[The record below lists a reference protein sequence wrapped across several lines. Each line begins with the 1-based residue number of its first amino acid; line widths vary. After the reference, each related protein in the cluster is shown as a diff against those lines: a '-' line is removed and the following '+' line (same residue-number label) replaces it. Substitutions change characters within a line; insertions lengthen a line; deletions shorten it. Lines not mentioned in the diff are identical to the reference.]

1 MVRVGI
7 NGFGRIG
14 RLLYRAILESDYDVD
29 VIAVNDVTTSKNLAH
44 LLKYDSVHGKLLND
58 VMNKE
63 GSIIVDGKEIKVLNE
78 LEPSKLPWRDLMVDI
93 VVESTGRFTERSKA
107 AKHVEAGAKKV
118 LLSAAGKDVDV
129 TIVPG
134 INHDKY
140 DPNKHEI
147 VSLASCTTNCLAPI
161 AKILNDEFEIE
172 SGLMTTIHAYT
183 NDQRLLD
190 LQHSDLRRARA
201 AATNLIITTTGAASA
216 IGLVL
221 PELAGKLNGIAVRAP
236 VSNVSLTDLIV
247 TVKKAT
253 TVEQVNSVFKKASEG
268 KLKEILA
275 YTEEPLVSSDFIHDP
290 HSAIVD
296 GLSTMVE
303 GNLVKV
309 MAWYDNEWGYS
320 NRLAWMLER
329 MGKLGGF

>member
-29 VIAVNDVTTSKNLAH
+29 VVAVNDVTTSKNLAH
-44 LLKYDSVHGKLLND
+44 LLKYDSVHGKLPNE
-58 VMNKE
+58 VVAKE
-63 GSIIVDGKEIKVLNE
+63 GNIIVDGKVIKVLNE
-78 LEPSKLPWRDLMVDI
+78 LEPSKLPWKDLKVDI

-107 AKHVEAGAKKV
+107 AKHLEAGAKKV
-118 LLSAAGKDVDV
+118 LLSAAGKDIDV

-134 INHDKY
+134 INHDHY

-161 AKILNDEFEIE
+161 AKTLNEEFGIE
-172 SGLMTTIHAYT
+172 SGLMTTVHAYT

-236 VSNVSLTDLIV
+236 LSNVSLTDLV
-247 TVKKAT
+247 VVVKKTT
-253 TVEQVNSVFKKASEG
+253 TVEQVNSAFKKASEG
-268 KLKEILA
+268 KLKDILA
-275 YTEEPLVSSDFIHDP
+275 YTDEPLVSSDFIHDP
-290 HSAIVD
+290 HSAIID

-320 NRLAWMLER
+320 NRLAWMLDR
-329 MGKLGGF
+329 MGRLGGF

>member
-14 RLLYRAILESDYDVD
+14 RLFYRAILESELDVD
-29 VIAVNDVTTSKNLAH
+29 VVAVNDVTTGKSLAH
-44 LLKYDSVHGKLLND
+44 LLKYDSIHGRLRNEVK
-58 VMNKE
+58 VKE
-63 GSIIVDGKEIKVLNE
+63 GGIVVDGEEIKVLNE
-78 LEPSKLPWRDLMVDI
+78 LDPSKLPWRDLGVDI

-107 AKHVEAGAKKV
+107 AKHLEAGAKKV
-118 LLSAAGKDVDV
+118 LLSAAGKGVDV

-140 DPNKHEI
+140 DPSRHQI

-161 AKILNDEFEIE
+161 AKTLNDEFGIE
-172 SGLMTTIHAYT
+172 SGLMTTVHAYT

-190 LQHSDLRRARA
+190 LQHNDLRRARA

-236 VSNVSLTDLIV
+236 VSNVSLTDLV
-247 TVKKAT
+247 AVVKKPA
-253 TVEQVNSVFKKASEG
+253 TVEHVNSAFKEASEG
-268 KLKEILA
+268 ALKGILA
-275 YTEEPLVSSDFIHDP
+275 YTEEPLVSSDYIHDP

-320 NRLAWMLER
+320 NRLAWMLDR
-329 MGKLGGF
+329 MGRLGGF

>member
-29 VIAVNDVTTSKNLAH
+29 VVAVNDVTTSKNLAH
-44 LLKYDSVHGKLLND
+44 LLKYDSVHGKLPNE
-58 VMNKE
+58 VVAKE
-63 GSIIVDGKEIKVLNE
+63 GNIIVDGKVIKVLNE
-78 LEPSKLPWRDLMVDI
+78 LEPSKLPWKDLKVDI
-93 VVESTGRFTERSKA
+93 VVESTGRFIERSKA
-107 AKHVEAGAKKV
+107 AKHLEAGAKKV
-118 LLSAAGKDVDV
+118 LLSAAGKDIDV

-134 INHDKY
+134 INHDHY

-161 AKILNDEFEIE
+161 AKTLNEEFGIE
-172 SGLMTTIHAYT
+172 SGLMTTVHAYT

-236 VSNVSLTDLIV
+236 LSNVSLTDLV
-247 TVKKAT
+247 VVVKKTT
-253 TVEQVNSVFKKASEG
+253 TVEQVNSAFKKASEG
-268 KLKEILA
+268 KLKDILA
-275 YTEEPLVSSDFIHDP
+275 YTDEPLVSSDFIHDP
-290 HSAIVD
+290 HSAIID

-320 NRLAWMLER
+320 NRLAWMLDR
-329 MGKLGGF
+329 MGRLGGF